1 MENTYDD
8 TAGAIG
14 GAIGAVVG
22 IVVAS
27 LLPFAPVYLLVAAII
42 GGVSAYSGY
51 HFVHLFSRH
60 A

>member
-1 MENTYDD
+1 MGNTYDD

-22 IVVAS
+22 TVVAS
-27 LLPFAPVYLLVAAII
+27 LLPFAPVNLLVAAIV

-51 HFVHLFSRH
+51 HLVRLFSQ
-60 A
+60 